1 MKRERF
7 WVYALMLV
15 TVLWGWSFAAIHQAL
30 STISA
35 SAFNACRFVLGALVL
50 LIMLALRNKL
60 NIKVDTLRDG
70 IIAGLA
76 LFLAFSFQT
85 VGIAY
90 TTASNS
96 SFITGLAV
104 VFTPFLAWILIK
116 LKPSWQQ
123 ILSAFIAAIGLGF
136 LTMNELSLNRGDLLV
151 LCCALFMALHIIILS
166 KVSKNH
172 DAEVLAFIQVTVVA
186 ALSLIWSIGMRQ
198 MSVPNNFQA
207 ISTLLIMGIAGTS
220 VAYYVQTKAQVAS
233 TPSTI
238 ALILVLEPLFGGLF
252 GYILGGDRL
261 TMANMFG
268 AGLMIIAMLIAELK
282 LKFPADIKV
291 KRLKD

>member
-1 MKRERF
+1 MKREHF
-7 WVYALMLV
+7 WAFALMLV
-15 TVLWGWSFAAIHQAL
+15 TILWGWSFVAIHLAL

-35 SAFNACRFVLGALVL
+35 SAFNACRFLMGALVL

-60 NIKVDTLRDG
+60 HIKLDTLRDG

-104 VFTPFLAWILIK
+104 VFTPFLAWILLK

-123 ILSAFIAAIGLGF
+123 ILSSFIAAIGLGF
-136 LTMNELSLNRGDLLV
+136 LTINDLSLHRGDLLV

-166 KVSKNH
+166 KVSKHH
-172 DAEVLAFIQVTVVA
+172 DAEVLTFIQVTVVA
-186 ALSLIWSIGMRQ
+186 ILSLIWTSCMGQ
-198 MSVPNNFQA
+198 KSLPNSHQA
-207 ISTLLIMGIAGTS
+207 ISTLLILGIAGTA
-220 VAYYVQTKAQVAS
+220 VAYYVQTKAQIAS
-233 TPSTI
+233 KPSTI

-252 GYILGGDRL
+252 GYLLGGDRL
-261 TMANMFG
+261 TMTNMFG
-268 AGLMIIAMLIAELK
+268 AGLIIIAMLIAE
-282 LKFPADIKV
+282 IKT
-291 KRLKD
+291 

>member
-1 MKRERF
+1 MKLDRF
-7 WVYALMLV
+7 WVFALMLV
-15 TVLWGWSFAAIHQAL
+15 TVLWGWSFVAIHQAL

-35 SAFNACRFVLGALVL
+35 SAFNTYRFLVGTLVL

-60 NIKVDTLRDG
+60 NIKLDTLRDG
-70 IIAGLA
+70 FTAGLA

-85 VGIAY
+85 EGIAN

-104 VFTPFLAWILIK
+104 VFTPFLAWKILK
-116 LKPSWQQ
+116 LKPNWQQ

-136 LTMNELSLNRGDLLV
+136 LTINDLSLHRGDFLV
-151 LCCALFMALHIIILS
+151 LCCAFFTALHIIVLS

-186 ALSLIWSIGMRQ
+186 ILSLIWSSGIGQ
-198 MSVPNNFQA
+198 MSVPKSHQA
-207 ISTLLIMGIAGTS
+207 ISTLLILGIAGTA
-220 VAYYVQTKAQVAS
+220 VAYYVQTKAQIAS

-238 ALILVLEPLFGGLF
+238 ALIIVLEPLFGGLF
-252 GYILGGDRL
+252 GYLLGGDRL
-261 TMANMFG
+261 TMVNMFG
-268 AGLMIIAMLIAELK
+268 AGLIIIAMLFSEIQLN
-282 LKFPADIKV
+282 LPAVIKV
-291 KRLKD
+291 KN

>member
-7 WVYALMLV
+7 WVFALMLV
-15 TVLWGWSFAAIHQAL
+15 TVLWGWSFVAIHQAL

-35 SAFNACRFVLGALVL
+35 SAFNACRFILGALVL
-50 LIMLALRNKL
+50 LILLALRNKL
-60 NIKVDTLRDG
+60 HIKLDTLRDG
-70 IIAGLA
+70 VIAGLA

-85 VGIAY
+85 AGIAY

-104 VFTPFLAWILIK
+104 VFTPFLAWILLK
-116 LKPSWQQ
+116 LKPNGQQ
-123 ILSAFIAAIGLGF
+123 ILSAIIAAIGLGF
-136 LTMNELSLNRGDLLV
+136 LTINDFSLNRGDLLV

-186 ALSLIWSIGMRQ
+186 ILSLIWSSGMGQ
-198 MSVPNNFQA
+198 MSVSNNHQA
-207 ISTLLIMGIAGTS
+207 ISTLLIMGIAGTA
-220 VAYYVQTKAQVAS
+220 VAYYVQTKAQIAS
-233 TPSTI
+233 TPNTI

-252 GYILGGDRL
+252 GYLMDGDRL

-268 AGLMIIAMLIAELK
+268 AGLIIIAMLFSELK
-282 LKFPADIKV
+282 LWLP
-291 KRLKD
+291 

>member
-50 LIMLALRNKL
+50 LIMLALRKKL
-60 NIKVDTLRDG
+60 NIKVDTLQDG

-116 LKPSWQQ
+116 LKPSWPQ

-186 ALSLIWSIGMRQ
+186 ALSLIWSTGMRQ

-220 VAYYVQTKAQVAS
+220 LAYYVQTKAQVAS

-268 AGLMIIAMLIAELK
+268 AGLMIIAMVIAEIK

>member
-7 WVYALMLV
+7 WVFSLMLV
-15 TVLWGWSFAAIHQAL
+15 TVLWGWSFVAIHQAL

-35 SAFNACRFVLGALVL
+35 SAFNAYRFMLGALVL
-50 LIMLALRNKL
+50 LMMLALRNKL
-60 NIKVDTLRDG
+60 HIKRDTLRDG
-70 IIAGLA
+70 SIAGIA

-85 VGIAY
+85 TGIAY

-104 VFTPFLAWILIK
+104 VFTPFLAWKLLK
-116 LKPSWQQ
+116 LKPNWQQ
-123 ILSAFIAAIGLGF
+123 LLSAFIAVIGLGF
-136 LTMNELSLNRGDLLV
+136 LTIKDLSLNRGDLLV

-166 KVSKNH
+166 KFSKNH
-172 DAEVLAFIQVTVVA
+172 DAEVLTLIQVTVVA
-186 ALSLIWSIGMRQ
+186 ILSLVWSSGMGK
-198 MSVPNNFQA
+198 MTLPNNYQA

-220 VAYYVQTKAQVAS
+220 VAYYVQTKAQIAS
-233 TPSTI
+233 SPSTI

-252 GYILGGDRL
+252 GYLWGGDRL

-268 AGLMIIAMLIAELK
+268 AGLIVISMVFAEIKLKLPAELK
-282 LKFPADIKV
+282 V
-291 KRLKD
+291 KK

>member
-1 MKRERF
+1 MKHERY

-15 TVLWGWSFAAIHQAL
+15 TVLWGWSFVAIHQAL

-35 SAFNACRFVLGALVL
+35 SAFNAYRFALGAFVLF
-50 LIMLALRNKL
+50 IMLALRNKL
-60 NIKVDTLRDG
+60 NIKVATLRDG
-70 IIAGLA
+70 VIAGLA

-85 VGIAY
+85 LGITY

-104 VFTPFLAWILIK
+104 VFTPILAWKILK
-116 LKPSWQQ
+116 LKLNWQQ
-123 ILSAFIAAIGLGF
+123 LLSAFIAAIGLGF
-136 LTMNELSLNRGDLLV
+136 LTMNELRLNRGDLLV
-151 LCCALFMALHIIILS
+151 LCCALFMALHIILLS
-166 KVSKNH
+166 KVSRNH
-172 DAEVLAFIQVTVVA
+172 DSEVLAFIQVSVVA
-186 ALSLIWSIGMRQ
+186 LMSLIWSSGVGQ

-220 VAYYVQTKAQVAS
+220 VAYYVQTKAQIAS
-233 TPSTI
+233 SPSTI

-252 GYILGGDRL
+252 GYLLAGDRL

-268 AGLMIIAMLIAELK
+268 AILIIIAMIFAEIKFK
-282 LKFPADIKV
+282 LPS
-291 KRLKD
+291 